1 MLLEQAMSQQ
11 DLTADMLTR
20 IRNAV
25 RNNARSVRCLN
36 SKLNRGVAQ
45 VLKDEGYIEDFD
57 VIDDGRQG
65 LLKVHLKYGSHGEH
79 LINSID
85 RVSKPGR
92 RSYAAVRDLP
102 RPLQGL
108 GIAIVSTSRGIM
120 SDRRCRK
127 ENVGG
132 EVVAVVI

>member
-1 MLLEQAMSQQ
+1 MSQQ

-25 RNNARSVRCLN
+25 RNRAKTVRCLN
-36 SKLNRGVAQ
+36 NKLNRGVAQ
-45 VLKDEGYIEDFD
+45 VLVEEGFVQSFK

-65 LLKVHLKYGSHGEH
+65 AIDVKLKYGRRGEKV
-79 LINSID
+79 ISSIK

-92 RSYAAVRDLP
+92 RVYSSVSDLP

-108 GIAIVSTSRGIM
+108 GIAIVSTSSGIM
-120 SDRRCRK
+120 SDRVCREK
-127 ENVGG
+127 QVGG
-132 EVVAVVI
+132 EVVALVT